1 MDSVCFQNVFSLSGM
16 HQQSRTKL
24 EKGRFRKGV
33 VISALDISSVVGKDQ
48 KVC

>member
-1 MDSVCFQNVFSLSGM
+1 MDSVYFQNVFSLNGM

-24 EKGRFRKGV
+24 EKGRLEKGV
-33 VISALDISSVVGKDQ
+33 VFSALDISSVVGKEQ